1 MNKIFI
7 LNKKKYF
14 YKAEQK
20 MSDLWQDESYEF
32 NDLAESNLGLE
43 KMEDTLDIWNLIDN
57 LNKEQ
62 ILELKSFI
70 NELVKKNDG
79 VKDDTNDD

>member
-1 MNKIFI
+1 
-7 LNKKKYF
+7 
-14 YKAEQK
+14 
-20 MSDLWQDESYEF
+20 
-32 NDLAESNLGLE
+32 
-43 KMEDTLDIWNLIDN
+43 MEDTLDIWNLIDN

>member
-1 MNKIFI
+1 MT
-7 LNKKKYF
+7 
-14 YKAEQK
+14 
-20 MSDLWQDESYEF
+20 DLMHDESYEF
-32 NDLAESNLGLE
+32 NDFAETNLGLE

-70 NELVKKNDG
+70 NELVKKNND

>member
-1 MNKIFI
+1 MT
-7 LNKKKYF
+7 
-14 YKAEQK
+14 
-20 MSDLWQDESYEF
+20 DLMHDESYEF
-32 NDLAESNLGLE
+32 NDFAETNLCLE

-70 NELVKKNDG
+70 NELVKKNND

>member
-1 MNKIFI
+1 MT
-7 LNKKKYF
+7 
-14 YKAEQK
+14 
-20 MSDLWQDESYEF
+20 DLWQDESYEF

-70 NELVKKNDG
+70 NELVKKKDDF
-79 VKDDTNDD
+79 KDDTNDD

>member
-1 MNKIFI
+1 MH
-7 LNKKKYF
+7 
-14 YKAEQK
+14 
-20 MSDLWQDESYEF
+20 DESYEF
-32 NDLAESNLGLE
+32 NDFAETNLGLE

-70 NELVKKNDG
+70 LFKS
-79 VKDDTNDD
+79 